1 MMSYDVGQIV
11 YIVSS
16 KKMQVI
22 PFVIAEE
29 VVRKTLSGKDVTYLV
44 KRDGTSKTYNLND
57 LQGEIF
63 DDIEDVRTS
72 LVNNATGAI
81 NKICET
87 AKKRS
92 ISLQVLKPSS
102 ESLDVKIPTEDDIKS
117 FVLENGTKVNVNIP
131 DI

>member
-29 VVRKTLSGKDVTYLV
+29 VVRKTLEGKEVTYLV
-44 KRDGTSKTYNLND
+44 KRDSTNKTYNLND
-57 LQGEIF
+57 LQGEVF
-63 DDIEDVRTS
+63 EDIEDVRRS
-72 LVNNATGAI
+72 LVNNATAAI
-81 NKICET
+81 DKICNS

-92 ISLQVLKPSS
+92 VSLQVSKVPTETAVVNIPS
-102 ESLDVKIPTEDDIKS
+102 EDDIKS

>member
-1 MMSYDVGQIV
+1 MSYDVGQIV

-44 KRDGTSKTYNLND
+44 KRDGTSKTYNLRE

-81 NKICET
+81 NKICES

-92 ISLQVLKPSS
+92 ISLQVPKPSV
-102 ESLDVKIPTEDDIKS
+102 ESPGVKIPTEDDIKS

>member
-1 MMSYDVGQIV
+1 MSYDVGQIIYV
-11 YIVSS
+11 VSS

-29 VVRKTLSGKDVTYLV
+29 VVRKTLAGKEVTYLV
-44 KRDGTSKTYNLND
+44 KRDSTNKTYNLND
-57 LQGEIF
+57 LQGEVF
-63 DDIEDVRTS
+63 EDIEDVRRS
-72 LVNNATGAI
+72 LVNNATAAI
-81 NKICET
+81 DKICNS

-92 ISLQVLKPSS
+92 VSLQVSKVPTETAVVNIPS
-102 ESLDVKIPTEDDIKS
+102 EDDIKS

>member
-1 MMSYDVGQIV
+1 MMSYDVGQII

-29 VVRKTLSGKDVTYLV
+29 VIRKTLSGKDVTYLV
-44 KRDGTSKTYNLND
+44 KRDSTNKTYNLSD

-72 LVNNATGAI
+72 LVSNATAAI
-81 NKICET
+81 NKICT
-87 AKKRS
+87 SAKKRS
-92 ISLQVLKPSS
+92 ISLQAPKTPG
-102 ESLDVKIPTEDDIKS
+102 ESPGVKIPTEDDIKS
-117 FVLENGTKVNVNIP
+117 FVLENGTKVNVSLP
-131 DI
+131 DM

>member
-1 MMSYDVGQIV
+1 MSYDVGQIV

-44 KRDGTSKTYNLND
+44 KRDGTSKTYNLRE

>member
-1 MMSYDVGQIV
+1 MSYDVGQIV

>member
-1 MMSYDVGQIV
+1 MSYDVGQIV

-44 KRDGTSKTYNLND
+44 KRDGTSKTYNLRE

-81 NKICET
+81 NKICES

-92 ISLQVLKPSS
+92 VSLQVSKPSV
-102 ESLDVKIPTEDDIKS
+102 ESPGVKIPTEDDIKS

>member
-44 KRDGTSKTYNLND
+44 KRDGTSKTYNLRE

-81 NKICET
+81 NKICES

-92 ISLQVLKPSS
+92 VSLQVSKPSV
-102 ESLDVKIPTEDDIKS
+102 ESPGVKIPTEDDIKS

>member
-1 MMSYDVGQIV
+1 MTSYDVGQIV

-44 KRDGTSKTYNLND
+44 KRDGTSKTYNLRE

-81 NKICET
+81 NKICES

-92 ISLQVLKPSS
+92 ISLQVTKPSV
-102 ESLDVKIPTEDDIKS
+102 ESPGVKIPTEDDIKS

>member
-1 MMSYDVGQIV
+1 MSYDVGQIV

-44 KRDGTSKTYNLND
+44 KRDGTSKTYNLRE

-81 NKICET
+81 NKICES

-92 ISLQVLKPSS
+92 ISLQVSKPSV
-102 ESLDVKIPTEDDIKS
+102 ESPGVKIPTEDDIKS